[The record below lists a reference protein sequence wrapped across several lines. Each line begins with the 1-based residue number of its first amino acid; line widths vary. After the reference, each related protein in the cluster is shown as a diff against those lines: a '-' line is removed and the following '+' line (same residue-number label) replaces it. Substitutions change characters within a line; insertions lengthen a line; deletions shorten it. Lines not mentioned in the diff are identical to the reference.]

1 MAQPTGCEST
11 ELHAE
16 EETTPREGAT
26 PRRTSSRDSETT
38 IVESV
43 FTTLDHSRMANV
55 TKKQLVDEMRARG
68 LRCSGRKDELI
79 ARIIRDNITRQ
90 ALEPTDSS
98 TKDQA
103 AYDDDRQAHLE
114 TLSADNARLCAEL
127 SSLRAQLNRATTS
140 ERETLHE
147 AHQNASLPTEWVT
160 TPTLGLHHSV
170 PADIT
175 MSSGSTRPPSLNDR
189 TNQDAARPA
198 APTVSTHEGEPSM
211 AQILTA
217 LVNTQALLANML
229 SRGPSTTS
237 PIQIHSTSDTSSSIP
252 LFDGTPQ
259 QSTHEWITQVERIA
273 ALAHWTPSLTL
284 VTAASRLT
292 GSAKDWHS
300 AYGSQYD
307 TWEQWKE
314 ALILRFKRKLTMQE
328 FLELQTK
335 RRLQSHETIVEYMY
349 SKNAILNKAPYR
361 LAEEEPQLC
370 GTVTELIDRA
380 ALLDA
385 RRRTTVCAENDKKPP
400 SSTASRGQGSNQR
413 VPASSSANLPKANP
427 RSDFSGA
434 PHPRPISARSCFNC
448 GDIGHLSRDCR
459 KPKTP
464 ATIRADE
471 KRAKR
476 DNSSHETG
484 TTSPRQ
490 ANCFLHSMGG
500 TLPIVS
506 GTANNRPVCVCID
519 SGANLSIMSANALTD
534 DIPTHAW
541 VSHENIEVLNRSIC
555 PTLAA
560 TLDVTLGTTN
570 VRLEDVVVTEL
581 PSGIDLILGSDW
593 RRVANVD
600 VTFHTSND
608 VTIVPVEPSGKFSSS
623 EVPPPKQGTPH
634 RTGETL
640 IATFCRISDESASE
654 DEGVNAQGDAMRVL
668 HIYVVASVFA
678 RPSSELVPKNPQRV
692 QPVGLVPHAGN
703 AAQVVIEPQPVTHG
717 AAVTEAAI
725 HKVAFET
732 RVRTSKV
739 QGSHPLPR
747 GTFTGSNGFGNVH
760 SPLTIASGVLTLAPP
775 LSSLAAA
782 ARAPLSLARPPSLS
796 ISRRERVVRWM
807 SLGNA
812 TINNECSTTECQ
824 HCTRRWR

>member
-1 MAQPTGCEST
+1 MAQSTGCEST

-26 PRRTSSRDSETT
+26 PHRTSSRDSETT

-43 FTTLDHSRMANV
+43 FTTLDHSTMANA
-55 TKKQLVDEMRARG
+55 TKKQLVDELRARG

-79 ARIIRDNITRQ
+79 ARIVRDNITRQ
-90 ALEPTDSS
+90 GLEPTESS

-103 AYDDDRQAHLE
+103 AYDDDRPAHLE
-114 TLSADNARLCAEL
+114 TLSANNARLCAEL
-127 SSLRAQLNRATTS
+127 SSLRAQLNHTTTS

-147 AHQNASLPTEWVT
+147 AHQNASLPRERVT
-160 TPTLGLHHSV
+160 TPTFGLHHSV

-175 MSSGSTRPPSLNDR
+175 MSSGSTRPPSLNDG

-198 APTVSTHEGEPSM
+198 APTVSTHKGEPSM
-211 AQILTA
+211 AQILAA
-217 LVNTQALLANML
+217 LMNTQALLANML
-229 SRGPSTTS
+229 LRGPPTTS

-259 QSTHEWITQVERIA
+259 QSAHEWITQVERIA

-314 ALILRFKRKLTMQE
+314 VLILGIEDDKWA
-328 FLELQTK
+328 
-335 RRLQSHETIVEYMY
+335 
-349 SKNAILNKAPYR
+349 NP
-361 LAEEEPQLC
+361 LAAQLC

-385 RRRTTVCAENDKKPP
+385 KRRTTLCAENKKPS

-427 RSDFSGA
+427 RNDLSGA

-471 KRAKR
+471 KRAKK

-490 ANCFLHSMGG
+490 ANCFLHSTGG

-506 GTANNRPVCVCID
+506 GTANNRPVRVCID
-519 SGANLSIMSANALTD
+519 IGANLSIMSANSLMD

-541 VSHENIEVLNRSIC
+541 VSRENIEVLNRSIC

-560 TLDVTLGTTN
+560 TLDVTLGTTH
-570 VRLEDVVVTEL
+570 V
-581 PSGIDLILGSDW
+581 
-593 RRVANVD
+593 
-600 VTFHTSND
+600 
-608 VTIVPVEPSGKFSSS
+608 
-623 EVPPPKQGTPH
+623 
-634 RTGETL
+634 
-640 IATFCRISDESASE
+640 
-654 DEGVNAQGDAMRVL
+654 
-668 HIYVVASVFA
+668 
-678 RPSSELVPKNPQRV
+678 
-692 QPVGLVPHAGN
+692 
-703 AAQVVIEPQPVTHG
+703 
-717 AAVTEAAI
+717 
-725 HKVAFET
+725 
-732 RVRTSKV
+732 
-739 QGSHPLPR
+739 
-747 GTFTGSNGFGNVH
+747 
-760 SPLTIASGVLTLAPP
+760 
-775 LSSLAAA
+775 
-782 ARAPLSLARPPSLS
+782 
-796 ISRRERVVRWM
+796 
-807 SLGNA
+807 
-812 TINNECSTTECQ
+812 
-824 HCTRRWR
+824 

>member
-11 ELHAE
+11 ELHGE
-16 EETTPREGAT
+16 EETTPREGAM

-43 FTTLDHSRMANV
+43 FTTLDHSTMANA
-55 TKKQLVDEMRARG
+55 TKKQLVDELRAQG

-79 ARIIRDNITRQ
+79 ARIIRDNIPRQ
-90 ALEPTDSS
+90 ALKPTDSS
-98 TKDQA
+98 MKDQA

-140 ERETLHE
+140 EHETLHE
-147 AHQNASLPTEWVT
+147 AHQNASLPTERVA

-170 PADIT
+170 SADIT
-175 MSSGSTRPPSLNDR
+175 MSSGSTRPPSLNDS

-198 APTVSTHEGEPSM
+198 TPTVSTNEGKPSM
-211 AQILTA
+211 AQILAA
-217 LVNTQALLANML
+217 LVNTQALLANAL
-229 SRGPSTTS
+229 SRGPPTTS

-259 QSTHEWITQVERIA
+259 QSAYEWITQVERIA

-314 ALILRFKRKLTMQE
+314 ALILRFKQKLTMQE

-361 LAEEEPQLC
+361 LAEEERISLILSGMEDDTWANPLAAQLC

-385 RRRTTVCAENDKKPP
+385 RRRTTMCAENDKKPS
-400 SSTASRGQGSNQR
+400 SSTASRGQGSDQR
-413 VPASSSANLPKANP
+413 MPASSSANLPKANP
-427 RSDFSGA
+427 RTDFSGA

-464 ATIRADE
+464 ATIRAEE

-490 ANCFLHSMGG
+490 ANCFLHSTGG
-500 TLPIVS
+500 TLLIVS
-506 GTANNRPVCVCID
+506 GTANNRPVRVCID

-534 DIPTHAW
+534 DIPTNAW
-541 VSHENIEVLNRSIC
+541 VSRENIEVLNRSIC

-600 VTFHTSND
+600 CSNRPWSTKPGQRQKPMVCRTRRSKYLTIRNNNLLSPLFSVPDTLAHLLLERQCHANHD
-608 VTIVPVEPSGKFSSS
+608 VQLERDQAPKINDDHLMETCEVKLVLEDLKDQRQLVARAKKAVEPRGFLDIGPRS
-623 EVPPPKQGTPH
+623 EH
-634 RTGETL
+634 
-640 IATFCRISDESASE
+640 C
-654 DEGVNAQGDAMRVL
+654 
-668 HIYVVASVFA
+668 
-678 RPSSELVPKNPQRV
+678 
-692 QPVGLVPHAGN
+692 
-703 AAQVVIEPQPVTHG
+703 
-717 AAVTEAAI
+717 
-725 HKVAFET
+725 
-732 RVRTSKV
+732 
-739 QGSHPLPR
+739 
-747 GTFTGSNGFGNVH
+747 
-760 SPLTIASGVLTLAPP
+760 
-775 LSSLAAA
+775 SLNK
-782 ARAPLSLARPPSLS
+782 RLLLSLYFWKERHRS
-796 ISRRERVVRWM
+796 IRHRWV
-807 SLGNA
+807 
-812 TINNECSTTECQ
+812 TSTTERQ
-824 HCTRRWR
+824 GEWRPFFKRSAAFT